1 MDILIIIA
9 RMYPCKLLT
18 FVDTISEKQVHI
30 WCEIVKKE
38 DFDAL
43 KRRRLEENPK
53 LQKIKNSV
61 STDIFIPEQQR
72 LRVDIQGNSCIGTA
86 TPKTSLLITFIPVAD
101 GNHTFPLLFKKE
113 GMGGPP
119 YTTITYRM
127 DSGIKTTLYT
137 VSFDPW
143 IMKAYPNPSR
153 NVIYNRRG
161 EERIRGRDE
170 RREKIIERTEE
181 RREEII
187 GRTEE
192 RIEER
197 IPETEE
203 RSEEIIRGTED
214 TIMGNE
220 DIRRGMD
227 DRRGGGRYSTRRTEE
242 IVEERET
249 RIRRIRSVRAIQGQF
264 AISETKS

>member
-18 FVDTISEKQVHI
+18 FVDKISEKQVHI

-170 RREKIIERTEE
+170 RRETIIERTEE

-187 GRTEE
+187 G
-192 RIEER
+192 
-197 IPETEE
+197 
-203 RSEEIIRGTED
+203 GTED

-227 DRRGGGRYSTRRTEE
+227 DRRGGGRYSTRITEE

-249 RIRRIRSVRAIQGQF
+249 RIRRIQSVRAIQGQF

>member
-18 FVDTISEKQVHI
+18 FVDKISEKQVHI

-137 VSFDPW
+137 VYFDPW

-161 EERIRGRDE
+161 EERIRG
-170 RREKIIERTEE
+170 
-181 RREEII
+181 
-187 GRTEE
+187 
-192 RIEER
+192 
-197 IPETEE
+197 
-203 RSEEIIRGTED
+203 TED

-227 DRRGGGRYSTRRTEE
+227 DRRVGGRYSTRRTEE